1 MSALDCRKHAE
12 NCLSWA
18 QRPIAPYLRDDM
30 LALAERW
37 LQLADEAEATVER
50 ASGEPRLRV

>member
-37 LQLADEAEATVER
+37 LRLADEAEERLNATR
-50 ASGEPRLRV
+50 